1 MADEI
6 AREDIGE
13 GELERDQ
20 YLVFAVK
27 SQEFAFQAIR
37 AQEITALLDATEV
50 PNAPPYVEGIVNLRG
65 RLATLISFRK
75 KFGFESKEHDE
86 DTRVIIVEQRGFP
99 IGVLVDSVEEVI
111 RIPDELVQELPEATG
126 ASASEESIMGVGML
140 DDRLIILLDVDKFL
154 TKAEVIEAG
163 AISQVIEEA
172 RQKAEEAESD
182 EEVNT
187 TTNLE

>member
-6 AREDIGE
+6 MQEEIGE
-13 GELERDQ
+13 EELERDQ
-20 YLVFAVK
+20 YLVFSVK
-27 SQEFAFQAIR
+27 SQEFGFQAMR
-37 AQEITALLDATEV
+37 VQEVTALLDATEV

-75 KFGFESKEHDE
+75 KFGFEIKEHDE
-86 DTRVIIVEQRGFP
+86 DTRVIIVEREGFP
-99 IGVLVDSVEEVI
+99 IGILVDAVEEVI
-111 RIPDELVQELPEATG
+111 RIPDEMVQELPEATG

-140 DDRLIILLDVDKFL
+140 DDRLIILLDVDRFL
-154 TKAEVIEAG
+154 TKAEVIEAS

-182 EEVNT
+182 EEND
-187 TTNLE
+187 